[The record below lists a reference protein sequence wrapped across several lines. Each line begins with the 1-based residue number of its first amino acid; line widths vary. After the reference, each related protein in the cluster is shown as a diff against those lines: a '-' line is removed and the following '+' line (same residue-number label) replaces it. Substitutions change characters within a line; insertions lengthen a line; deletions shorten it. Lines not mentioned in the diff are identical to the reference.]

1 MDGWTKKVWQAR
13 QYGYSWKEI
22 STWLGVTEHQ
32 AKMKFQYGLEKTR
45 ANILRSLK
53 AAWVKKPGW
62 GLLDVYLLCC
72 WWREANLNARGYSA
86 ADEKRILDVLG
97 RGLLKEFPNPER
109 SGCPDSDVLKR
120 IAHKTMHLT
129 EAEKWLDHL
138 GSCSPCYK
146 DFSELRKVREVQ
158 RRRTLLAIAA
168 SILVAVG
175 IAGRV
180 LIRRHNE
187 PLVAPTAVVD
197 LRNSSVSRSPEL
209 NPEEKPLELRRGFA
223 QLNIYLP
230 LGTPE
235 GVYEVRIVS
244 ISGDL
249 LLKAGGTAEV
259 KDGVTALEVKVNV
272 FVASPGQYN
281 LQIRKPPSEWSSY
294 PLVLR

>member
-1 MDGWTKKVWQAR
+1 MCWAGGCSRSFPILSVAVAQTRTSSRESLIKRCPSRRQKNGWI
-13 QYGYSWKEI
+13 I
-22 STWLGVTEHQ
+22 SALAVDAT
-32 AKMKFQYGLEKTR
+32 
-45 ANILRSLK
+45 
-53 AAWVKKPGW
+53 
-62 GLLDVYLLCC
+62 
-72 WWREANLNARGYSA
+72 
-86 ADEKRILDVLG
+86 
-97 RGLLKEFPNPER
+97 
-109 SGCPDSDVLKR
+109 
-120 IAHKTMHLT
+120 
-129 EAEKWLDHL
+129 
-138 GSCSPCYK
+138 K

-180 LIRRHNE
+180 LIRRNNE

-223 QLNIYLP
+223 QLNVYLP

-235 GVYEVRIVS
+235 GVYEVRIVT